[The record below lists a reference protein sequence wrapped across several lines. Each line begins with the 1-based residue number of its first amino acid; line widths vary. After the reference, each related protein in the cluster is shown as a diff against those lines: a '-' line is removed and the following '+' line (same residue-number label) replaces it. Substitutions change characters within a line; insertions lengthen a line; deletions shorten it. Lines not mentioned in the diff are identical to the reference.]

1 MTVILP
7 CQKEPW
13 IGYFIA
19 FGSLVL
25 ASSFFSASVKDPGY
39 LQPKH
44 KFMELLKEV
53 HPCEMCP
60 DCQVLRSSR
69 SKHCAICNRCVER
82 FDHHCPWIN
91 NCVGVNNHNSF
102 ITFIYSLVVTLLF
115 LVISSCISFGA
126 KAYEH
131 PSDWPLYELCIGDLC
146 KKAWFRDPLC
156 VVNIVICCFFGFPGM
171 ALCLVHTLNYS
182 KNKTTN
188 ERFAKSKGNTTASMA
203 SESDATSVM
212 TGESGAH

>member
-1 MTVILP
+1 M
-7 CQKEPW
+7 
-13 IGYFIA
+13 
-19 FGSLVL
+19 
-25 ASSFFSASVKDPGY
+25 D
-39 LQPKH
+39 
-44 KFMELLKEV
+44 LLKEV

-60 DCQVLRSSR
+60 DCQVMRSSR

-102 ITFIYSLVVTLLF
+102 ITFIYSLVITLVF

-126 KAYEH
+126 KAYRNPAE
-131 PSDWPLYELCIGDLC
+131 WPLYELCIGNLC
-146 KKAWFRDPLC
+146 EEGWFRDIIC
-156 VVNIVICCFFGFPGM
+156 VCNIVICAFFGFPGM

-188 ERFAKSKGNTTASMA
+188 ERFAKSKGNATASQA

-212 TGESGAH
+212 TGEAAH